1 MYKKLYFIIPVSF
14 YIMNFDLSKAPN
26 TRRFIK
32 DLEEYIKFLD
42 SEKIRIMRNK
52 NMFNEIEDI
61 LSIKFPELMIKNYAL
76 VSAILKGDIKDFSVL
91 NKMINLMVLIE
102 TKQINQD
109 IANECMKETLNEIFI
124 YSKFGGKEA
133 FEKVMRERNKK

>member
-1 MYKKLYFIIPVSF
+1 
-14 YIMNFDLSKAPN
+14 MNFDLSKAPN

-52 NMFNEIEDI
+52 NKFNEIEDI

-109 IANECMKETLNEIFI
+109 VANECMKETLNEIFI

-133 FEKVMRERNKK
+133 FEKAMEERNKK